1 MNGKAGRKW
10 RNKKTGENKWNNM
23 KRENKI
29 IEEEERENRDLYQMI
44 CLSLQLKDD
53 IYNES
58 KWILTSLLSFRLF
71 SFSSA
76 TSYVWRSL
84 FLIAANWF
92 CVVVYSFA
100 NLVFSSSDN
109 LSASFKKKNVT
120 PIFKKGTR
128 FFRRS
133 LQVHQFVNSSRF

>member
-1 MNGKAGRKW
+1 
-10 RNKKTGENKWNNM
+10 M

-76 TSYVWRSL
+76 TSYV
-84 FLIAANWF
+84 
-92 CVVVYSFA
+92 
-100 NLVFSSSDN
+100 
-109 LSASFKKKNVT
+109 
-120 PIFKKGTR
+120 
-128 FFRRS
+128 
-133 LQVHQFVNSSRF
+133 